1 MYFQWPGAL
10 AGLNHGA
17 NCKEHAMNGAM
28 KVAALAAVL
37 ACPVA
42 FAEDT
47 TTTATGNNE
56 WPEFSTLDQN
66 GDGNISKDE
75 AKAQSL
81 LASRFS
87 EVDKDM
93 DGKLS
98 ADEYNGARNHMKAPN
113 P

>member
-1 MYFQWPGAL
+1 
-10 AGLNHGA
+10 
-17 NCKEHAMNGAM
+17 MNGAM

-37 ACPVA
+37 ACSTA
-42 FAEDT
+42 LAGEET
-47 TTTATGNNE
+47 TKATGNNE
-56 WPEFSTLDQN
+56 WPEFSTLDTN

-81 LASRFS
+81 LASRYS
-87 EVDKDM
+87 EIDNDM

-98 ADEYNGARNHMKAPN
+98 AEEYNKARDHMKAPN

>member
-1 MYFQWPGAL
+1 
-10 AGLNHGA
+10 
-17 NCKEHAMNGAM
+17 MNGVM

-37 ACPVA
+37 AWSAA
-42 FAEDT
+42 FADDAKT
-47 TTTATGNNE
+47 STGNNE

-81 LASRFS
+81 LASRYS
-87 EVDKDM
+87 EIDNDM

-98 ADEYNGARNHMKAPN
+98 AEEYNKARDHMQAPN

>member
-1 MYFQWPGAL
+1 
-10 AGLNHGA
+10 
-17 NCKEHAMNGAM
+17 MNGAM

-37 ACPVA
+37 ACSAA
-42 FAEDT
+42 FADDT
-47 TTTATGNNE
+47 KTTATGNNE

-81 LASRFS
+81 LASRYS
-87 EVDKDM
+87 EIDNDM

-98 ADEYNGARNHMKAPN
+98 AEEYNKARDHMKAPN